1 MCVCASFFF
10 FFFLGLVS
18 RLSCASH
25 TFSGKY
31 NSQILQLC
39 LFFNL
44 WYTFN
49 RFVAEGLLLVCFV
62 CLKLLF
68 VCRV

>member
-1 MCVCASFFF
+1 MCLCVRVFF
-10 FFFLGLVS
+10 FFFLCLVS

-44 WYTFN
+44 WCTFN
-49 RFVAEGLLLVCFV
+49 RCVAEGLLLVCFV
-62 CLKLLF
+62 VALF
-68 VCRV
+68 V